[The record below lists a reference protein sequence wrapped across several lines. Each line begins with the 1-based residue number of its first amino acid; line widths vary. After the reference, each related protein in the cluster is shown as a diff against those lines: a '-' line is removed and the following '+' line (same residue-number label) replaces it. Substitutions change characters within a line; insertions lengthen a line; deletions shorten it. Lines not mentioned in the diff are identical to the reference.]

1 MLADKFQL
9 AQVLLTDSTFHR
21 ETLDR
26 LGLLKPTSLY
36 QETPF
41 IAENPKSNQAN
52 LMKVM
57 GAEFFSLLRSGLD
70 VRVEFDNSEDL
81 RRYRDSYILHILDY
95 VMQDRERVHFNDIK
109 RFDEYN
115 KDKVTLDNVFE
126 LANNQNKESEDEDDE
141 EEENSDIDTPEEE
154 EEVKGKKKKKIPK
167 PLSYIDIPSDC
178 YLSSAKRDFFQNL
191 STQD

>member
-1 MLADKFQL
+1 
-9 AQVLLTDSTFHR
+9 
-21 ETLDR
+21 
-26 LGLLKPTSLY
+26 
-36 QETPF
+36 
-41 IAENPKSNQAN
+41 
-52 LMKVM
+52 MKVM

-126 LANNQNKESEDEDDE
+126 LANNQNKESEDEDELTDDALQKE
-141 EEENSDIDTPEEE
+141 
-154 EEVKGKKKKKIPK
+154 
-167 PLSYIDIPSDC
+167 LSALVAPVEAVFMN
-178 YLSSAKRDFFQNL
+178 AKL
-191 STQD
+191 EAASKTQ